1 MLASS
6 LQSVELE
13 QSDRADMMLIES
25 RLILVVGV
33 IEIGDYLGF
42 N

>member
-1 MLASS
+1 MRDIQRAALSASS

-25 RLILVVGV
+25 YLILVVV
-33 IEIGDYLGF
+33 LLK
-42 N
+42 